1 MALLAVPAVAELVI
15 GGYRLGGPAMW
26 RDEAY
31 TIDASTRSVSDI
43 FALLRNVDAVHG
55 LYYLLM
61 HFVIALL
68 GTSEQ
73 AIRLPSLAAAMM
85 AASLTAVLGRRLAR
99 TAALPAPWFTG
110 MLAGVLLAAL
120 PQTTYYAQDAR
131 PYALATLFAVTATY
145 LLVRA
150 VADDRLRWWAAYG
163 AALAATGLF
172 SLFALLLVGA
182 HGLTMLTVR
191 ARVRLWRWLAVVAA
205 TALVLSPV
213 VYYGYLQR
221 GAEGWLSTP
230 GPHAVVKLVI
240 SFAGSKALVPL
251 VAAIALCGVIAGW
264 RRRGAGE
271 LTLTAVALPWLLLP
285 AVFLLAVSQIHPVY
299 NGRYVAFSVPALA
312 LLLAAGLSW
321 LAKVA
326 ARSPLAT
333 INAALAWL
341 PSILIIVLIGALLSG
356 PQRTIRLPGSRPD
369 NLRQVTAII
378 AAHERPGDAVLYVPS
393 KVRTIKY
400 ADVAVWGR
408 LRDIALARSP
418 AASATLAGIQA
429 SPALLAQRFTTVSRV
444 WIITW
449 DTPSHPPTSPAELR
463 LVRAMHLIG
472 RWQVHSIV
480 LRLYSKVAR

>member
-1 MALLAVPAVAELVI
+1 
-15 GGYRLGGPAMW
+15 MW

-31 TIDASTRSVSDI
+31 TIDASTRSVSEI

-85 AASLTAVLGRRLAR
+85 AASLTAALGRRLAR
-99 TAALPAPWFTG
+99 MTALPAPAFTG

-131 PYALATLFAVTATY
+131 PYALVTLFAVAATY

-150 VADDRLRWWAAYG
+150 VADDRLGWWAGYG
-163 AALAATGLF
+163 AALAATGAF

-191 ARVRLWRWLAVVAA
+191 ARVRLRRWLAVAA
-205 TALVLSPV
+205 ASALVLSPV

-221 GAEGWLSTP
+221 GAEEWLSGP
-230 GPHAVVKLVI
+230 GRHAVVQLVI
-240 SFAGSKALVPL
+240 SFAGSKALVPI

-264 RRRGAGE
+264 QRRSAGE

-285 AVFLLAVSQIHPVY
+285 TVFLLTVSEIHPLF
-299 NGRYVAFSVPALA
+299 NGRYVVFSMPALT

-321 LAKVA
+321 LARVT

-333 INAALAWL
+333 INTTLAWL
-341 PSILIIVLIGALLSG
+341 PSILIIALIGALLSG
-356 PQRTIRLPGSRPD
+356 PQRTVRLPGARPD

-393 KVRTIKY
+393 KVRAIKY
-400 ADVAVWGR
+400 ADVAVWAR

-418 AASATLAGIQA
+418 AASASLAGTQV
-429 SPALLAQRFTTVSRV
+429 SPALLTQRFTSVSRV

-449 DTPSHPPTSPAELR
+449 DTPSHPPTSQAELR
-463 LVRAMHLIG
+463 LIRAMRLIG
-472 RWQVHSIV
+472 RWRVHSTV
-480 LRLYSKVAR
+480 LSLYSKIAR